1 MDNVIELEAM
11 KASLIRE
18 ILTEVNSKDLLE
30 RLKQYLRENLKGVV
44 PPCQYSIEEAKQLLK
59 EAELR
64 YERGEYLSDEEAMK
78 RMEQW
83 L

>member
-1 MDNVIELEAM
+1 MDNIIELEAM
-11 KASLIRE
+11 KASLI
-18 ILTEVNSKDLLE
+18 K
-30 RLKQYLRENLKGVV
+30 
-44 PPCQYSIEEAKQLLK
+44 EAKQLLK
-59 EAELR
+59 ESEMR

>member
-1 MDNVIELEAM
+1 MDSVIEPEAM
-11 KASLIRE
+11 KASL
-18 ILTEVNSKDLLE
+18 
-30 RLKQYLRENLKGVV
+30 
-44 PPCQYSIEEAKQLLK
+44 IEEAKQLLK
-59 EAELR
+59 ESEVR